1 MIDKQ
6 KVFIA
11 LPEKAL
17 LDYFYFNC
25 NSKADFDY
33 FESMRLQNMEKIN
46 FNLLLD
52 FKMKYN
58 NRVKKI
64 VDALCEYNEVIVSK
78 YREL

>member
-1 MIDKQ
+1 
-6 KVFIA
+6 
-11 LPEKAL
+11 
-17 LDYFYFNC
+17 
-25 NSKADFDY
+25 
-33 FESMRLQNMEKIN
+33 MRLQNMEKIN